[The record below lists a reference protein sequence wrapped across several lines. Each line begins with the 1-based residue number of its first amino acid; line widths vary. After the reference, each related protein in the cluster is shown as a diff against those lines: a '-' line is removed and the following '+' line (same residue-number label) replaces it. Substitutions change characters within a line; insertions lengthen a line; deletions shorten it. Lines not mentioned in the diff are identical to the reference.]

1 MKTLN
6 FKFSHLLLAGGIF
19 FLSSCDKDDDSTTTP
34 PVNEQKKTV
43 KEVLESEDR
52 YSMMNEAVE
61 ESDQTQF
68 FAQSNTNITLFAANN
83 DAFKQLF
90 AQMNVSNMTELKAKM
105 GDEAFADLVLYQAIN
120 GRFTTSSVSEG
131 YHETNAENDNKARL
145 TLFVKKEGDG
155 SLTINGND
163 DNGARTTG
171 SVTINATNGALI
183 EVNAVLQAQTNL
195 ENIEDGEEEN
205 ESNLF
210 VDVLTSADASTRL
223 MLDDESENN
232 TILVAN
238 DAQVEAMLGLYL
250 QSILDVE
257 DLDNLLDAS
266 SKNTLF
272 GRFNVT
278 TALDLLAQISLA
290 DLLSLN
296 GIVFANIM
304 AELDADDKSE
314 LMSSL
319 IFAGDIDL
327 EKEAAQNGSI
337 TSEAGASF
345 DVSFDA
351 QNNIV
356 LTDNDDNKIT
366 IASKAAQSVN
376 GSVYTI
382 AKVEEKQ

>member
-68 FAQSNTNITLFAANN
+68 FAQSNTNITLFVANN

-210 VDVLTSADASTRL
+210 VDVLASADASTRL

-272 GRFNVT
+272 GRLNVT
-278 TALDLLAQISLA
+278 TTLDLLAQISLA

-304 AELDADDKSE
+304 AELGADDKSE